1 MLIDLIKLQLD
12 LLGARGELM
21 GSILGSAWLDRL
33 APRAPAPRAVLTL
46 PGFLASG
53 QTLSRLN
60 RFLTM
65 RGWQAESWGLGRNMG
80 PRGEDWSRHLDALE
94 SKLSN
99 RIEALADQTSAPVA
113 LLGQSLGGVYARDLA
128 SRLEPF
134 VDRVITLGSPTF
146 HPYRKQRHNRV
157 ISSLA
162 EWTNRRSA
170 SELAGRTG
178 LLHLAADRPA
188 LPVIAIHSPLD
199 GIVDESSCY
208 IPEYIVAQSR
218 VQAKDQA
225 KDRAKNKA
233 NCKFKNKAP
242 RENIRVYSTHI
253 GMNVNLWVWLA
264 IADRLAQPRTHWQP
278 FEPGQYFPGPLR
290 SLVHLAYPALRPGK
304 QPASI
309 QGFIEASQR

>member
-21 GSILGSAWLDRL
+21 CSLLGSAWLDRL

-53 QTLSRLN
+53 QSLLRLN
-60 RFLTM
+60 RFLTGL
-65 RGWQAESWGLGRNMG
+65 GWQAESWGLGRNLG
-80 PRGEDWSRHLDALE
+80 PRGENWSRHLDAVE
-94 SKLSN
+94 QKLSQQ
-99 RIEALADQTSAPVA
+99 IEALADQTSAPVA

-128 SRLEPF
+128 SRLEPL

-146 HPYRKQRHNRV
+146 HPYRQQRHNRV

-162 EWTNRRSA
+162 QWMNRRNA
-170 SELAGRTG
+170 AELAGRTG

-188 LPVIAIHSPLD
+188 LPVVAIHSPLD

-208 IPEYIVAQSR
+208 IPEYIIAQSR
-218 VQAKDQA
+218 EQTKSKAKSRG
-225 KDRAKNKA
+225 KKNLA
-233 NCKFKNKAP
+233 A

-253 GMNVNLWVWLA
+253 GMNVNPWVWLA
-264 IADRLAQPRTHWQP
+264 IADRLAQPRGDWQP
-278 FEPGQYFPGPLR
+278 FEPGKYLPGPLR
-290 SLVHLAYPALRPGK
+290 SLAHVAYPTPDSDK
-304 QPASI
+304 QSASI
-309 QGFIEASQR
+309 KRFIEASQR